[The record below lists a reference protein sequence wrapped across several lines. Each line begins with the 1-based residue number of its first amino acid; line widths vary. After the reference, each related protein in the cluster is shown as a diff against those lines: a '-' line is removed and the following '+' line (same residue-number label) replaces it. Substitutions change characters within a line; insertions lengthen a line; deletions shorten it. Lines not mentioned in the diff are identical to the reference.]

1 MYNGDVFCCY
11 DKNTCS
17 SYKNDDSVCFKHIKS
32 AGGIISDGWKSDGIQ
47 WIFVLSGTLEVKT
60 KDKEITLEAGD
71 MFLLPVEKYAVISI
85 EESELIFFTSDRPTE
100 YCVTILAELFENVR
114 EVEEGFVK
122 LKIVKPLDKF
132 LSLLMV
138 YMDSGVDCKYLFEGK
153 QHELFMVI
161 RACYTEEELVSFLYP
176 LTLRKD
182 SDQRK
187 LIIDNCSKAKNIQEL
202 ATLCGYSVGG
212 FKRLFKEIFNEP
224 IYRWMQQQ
232 KVNSLKIRLRE
243 KDVNLKELIDEYGFS
258 SPAHFTKFCKQW
270 LGMVPTQ
277 YKKSQQKEIEF

>member
-17 SYKNDDSVCFKHIKS
+17 SYKNDDSVCFKHIRS
-32 AGGIISDGWKSDGIQ
+32 AGGIISDDWKSDGIQ
-47 WIFVLSGTLEVKT
+47 WIFVLSGTLEVRT
-60 KDKEITLEAGD
+60 QDEAITLEAGN
-71 MFLLPVEKYAVISI
+71 MFLLPVEKYTVFSI
-85 EESELIFFTSDRPTE
+85 EQSELIFFTSDRPTE
-100 YCVTILAELFENVR
+100 YCVTMLAELFENVWG
-114 EVEEGFVK
+114 VKEGFVK

-132 LSLLMV
+132 LGLLMV
-138 YMDSGVDCKYLFEGK
+138 YLNSGVDCKYLFESK
-153 QHELFMVI
+153 QHELFMVL

-176 LTLRKD
+176 LTLRKN

-187 LIIDNCSKAKNIQEL
+187 MIIDNCSKAKNIQEF
-202 ATLCGYSVGG
+202 AALCGYSVGG

-232 KVNSLKIRLRE
+232 KANSLKIRLRE

-277 YKKSQQKEIEF
+277 YIKTQQKEIEF

>member
-47 WIFVLSGTLEVKT
+47 WIFVLSGTLEVRT
-60 KDKEITLEAGD
+60 QDEAITLEAGN

-100 YCVTILAELFENVR
+100 YCVTMLAELFENVR
-114 EVEEGFVK
+114 EVEERFVK
-122 LKIVKPLDKF
+122 LKIVNPLDKF

-277 YKKSQQKEIEF
+277 YIKKQQKEIEF

>member
-71 MFLLPVEKYAVISI
+71 MFLLPVGKYAVISI

-100 YCVTILAELFENVR
+100 YCVTMLAELFENVR
-114 EVEEGFVK
+114 EVEERFVK
-122 LKIVKPLDKF
+122 LKIVNPLDKF

-277 YKKSQQKEIEF
+277 YIKKQQKEIEF

>member
-47 WIFVLSGTLEVKT
+47 WIFVLSGTLEVRT
-60 KDKEITLEAGD
+60 QDEAITLEAGD

-100 YCVTILAELFENVR
+100 YCVTMLAELFENVR
-114 EVEEGFVK
+114 EVEERFVK
-122 LKIVKPLDKF
+122 LKIVNPLDKF

-277 YKKSQQKEIEF
+277 YIKKQQKEIEF

>member
-71 MFLLPVEKYAVISI
+71 MFLLPVEKYAVISL

-100 YCVTILAELFENVR
+100 YCVTMLAELFENVR
-114 EVEEGFVK
+114 EVEERFVK
-122 LKIVKPLDKF
+122 LKIVNPLDKF

-277 YKKSQQKEIEF
+277 YIKKQQKEIEF

>member
-60 KDKEITLEAGD
+60 KDKEITLEAGN

-100 YCVTILAELFENVR
+100 YCVTMLAELFENVR
-114 EVEEGFVK
+114 EVEERFVK
-122 LKIVKPLDKF
+122 LKIVNPLDKF

-224 IYRWMQQQ
+224 VYRWMQQQ

-277 YKKSQQKEIEF
+277 YIKKQQKEIEF

>member
-60 KDKEITLEAGD
+60 KDKEITLEAGN

-100 YCVTILAELFENVR
+100 YCVTMLAELFENVR
-114 EVEEGFVK
+114 EVEERFVK
-122 LKIVKPLDKF
+122 LKIVNPLDKF

-277 YKKSQQKEIEF
+277 YIKKQQKEIEF

>member
-32 AGGIISDGWKSDGIQ
+32 AGGIISDDWKSDGIQ

-71 MFLLPVEKYAVISI
+71 MFLLPVGKYAVISI

-100 YCVTILAELFENVR
+100 YCVTMLAELFENVR
-114 EVEEGFVK
+114 EVEERFVK
-122 LKIVKPLDKF
+122 LKIVNPLDKF

-277 YKKSQQKEIEF
+277 YIKKQQKEIEF

>member
-17 SYKNDDSVCFKHIKS
+17 SYKNDDSVCFKHIES
-32 AGGIISDGWKSDGIQ
+32 AGGNISDGWKSGGIQ
-47 WIFVLSGTLEVKT
+47 WIFVLSGALEVKIE
-60 KDKEITLEAGD
+60 DKEIGLEGGD
-71 MFLLPVEKYAVISI
+71 MFLLPAEKYTVFSI
-85 EESELIFFTSDRPTE
+85 GESELIFFTSDRPTE

-114 EVEEGFVK
+114 EVEERFAK
-122 LKIVKPLDKF
+122 LKIIKPLDQF

-138 YMDSGVDCKYLFEGK
+138 YLKSGVDCKYLFEGK
-153 QHELFMVI
+153 QHELFMVL
-161 RACYTEEELVSFLYP
+161 RTCYTQEELVSFLYP

-182 SDQRK
+182 RDQRK

-202 ATLCGYSVGG
+202 ASLCGYSVSS

-232 KVNSLKIRLRE
+232 KANSLKIRLRE
-243 KDVNLKELIDEYGFS
+243 KDVNLKEIIDEYGFS

-277 YKKSQQKEIEF
+277 YIKTQQGEIEF